1 MKYMNAYFSGNQTT
15 MYQFNQYL
23 GIAPIDNVP
32 QNLIFMVEGWLME
45 SSWTNLTSL

>member
-15 MYQFNQYL
+15 MDQFNQYL
-23 GIAPIDNVP
+23 GITPSDVTP
-32 QNLIFMVEGWLME
+32 NLIFMVEGWLME